1 MHVFMEEKAM
11 KRSQRVVMMSLVLM
25 SLVCAVGFGVA
36 AQDISHPATTRDA
49 GVAKHEVETTH
60 IQNAEVMHVSNHQ
73 IVVRLENGKL
83 ELLNVPED
91 TKFQIGGNELTIH
104 ELKPG
109 TKLMQE
115 LHTVTTPQEVTTLRT
130 VKGKVFKVSGPHLIL
145 RFPDNTTKSYTVP
158 DGIVFHINGEDK
170 TVFDLREG
178 MEIDASVTTV
188 APQHVVSQH
197 TVVTGEAPKASAVA
211 FEGPLLLEAPTR
223 LSMPPLVASAEP
235 PAATEL
241 PKTASPVPLMGLL
254 GLVSVTGYGLL
265 RVAGRTTSR

>member
-1 MHVFMEEKAM
+1 M
-11 KRSQRVVMMSLVLM
+11 KRSQRVVRISVVLM
-25 SLVCAVGFGVA
+25 AFACAVAFGVV
-36 AQDISHPATTRDA
+36 AQDITHPATTRDA
-49 GVAKHEVETTH
+49 GLAKHEVETTH
-60 IQNAEVMHVSNHQ
+60 IKNAEVIHVSNHQ

-83 ELLNVPED
+83 ELLNLPQD
-91 TKFQIGGNELTIH
+91 TKFQIDGNELTIDQ
-104 ELKPG
+104 LKPG

-130 VKGKVFKVSGPHLIL
+130 VKGKVFKVNGPHLIL

-188 APQHVVSQH
+188 ATQHVISQH
-197 TVVTGEAPKASAVA
+197 TLVTGEAPKASAVA
-211 FEGPLLLEAPTR
+211 FEGPLLLEAPMQ
-223 LSMPPLVASAEP
+223 LSVPPLVALAEP

-241 PKTASPVPLMGLL
+241 PKTASPVPLLGLL
-254 GLVSVTGYGLL
+254 GLVSVTGYGIL
-265 RVAGRTTSR
+265 RVAGRKTLQ

>member
-1 MHVFMEEKAM
+1 M
-11 KRSQRVVMMSLVLM
+11 KRSQRVVRISLVLM
-25 SLVCAVGFGVA
+25 SFVCAVALGVI
-36 AQDISHPATTRDA
+36 AQDITHPATTRDA
-49 GVAKHEVETTH
+49 GPAKHAVETTH
-60 IQNAEVMHVSNHQ
+60 IKNAEVVHVSSHQ

-83 ELLNVPED
+83 ELLNLPED
-91 TKFQIGGNELTIH
+91 TKFQIDGKELTLH

-130 VKGKVFKVSGPHLIL
+130 VKGKVFKVNGPHLIL

-178 MEIDASVTTV
+178 MDIDASVTTV
-188 APQHVVSQH
+188 APQHVISQH
-197 TVVTGEAPKASAVA
+197 TIVTGEAPKASAVA
-211 FEGPLLLEAPTR
+211 FEGPLLLETPTR
-223 LSMPPLVASAEP
+223 LSMPPVVASAEP

-254 GLVSVTGYGLL
+254 GLVSMTVYGVLGF
-265 RVAGRTTSR
+265 AGRTISR

>member
-1 MHVFMEEKAM
+1 M
-11 KRSQRVVMMSLVLM
+11 KRSQRVVKISLVLM
-25 SLVCAVGFGVA
+25 SFVCAIAFGVV
-36 AQDISHPATTRDA
+36 AQDITHPATTRDA
-49 GVAKHEVETTH
+49 GLAKHEVETTH
-60 IQNAEVMHVSNHQ
+60 IKNAEVIHVSNHQ
-73 IVVRLENGKL
+73 IVVRLESGKL
-83 ELLNVPED
+83 ELLNLPED
-91 TKFQIGGNELTIH
+91 TKFQIDGKELAIH

-130 VKGKVFKVSGPHLIL
+130 VKGKVFKVNGPHLIL
-145 RFPDNTTKSYTVP
+145 RFADHTTKSYTVP

-178 MEIDASVTTV
+178 MDIDASVTTV

-211 FEGPLLLEAPTR
+211 FEGPLLLEAPTQ
-223 LSMPPLVASAEP
+223 LSMPPLVALAEP

-241 PKTASPVPLMGLL
+241 PETASPVPLMGLL
-254 GLVSVTGYGLL
+254 GLGSLTGYGVL
-265 RVAGRTTSR
+265 RIAGRKGSR

>member
-1 MHVFMEEKAM
+1 M
-11 KRSQRVVMMSLVLM
+11 KRSQRMVMMSLVLM
-25 SLVCAVGFGVA
+25 SFVCAVGFGVA
-36 AQDISHPATTRDA
+36 AQDISHPAATRDA

-60 IQNAEVMHVSNHQ
+60 INNAEVIHVSNHQ
-73 IVVRLENGKL
+73 IVVRLESGKL
-83 ELLNVPED
+83 ELLSLAED
-91 TKFQIGGNELTIH
+91 TKFQVDGKELTMH

-115 LHTVTTPQEVTTLRT
+115 VHTVTTPQEVTTLRT

-158 DGIVFHINGEDK
+158 DGIVFHINGQDK

-178 MEIDASVTTV
+178 MEIDASVTTL
-188 APQHVVSQH
+188 APQHVISKH
-197 TVVTGEAPKASAVA
+197 TVLTGEAPKASAVA

-223 LSMPPLVASAEP
+223 LSMPPLVASVQP

-241 PKTASPVPLMGLL
+241 PKTASAVPLIGLL
-254 GLVSVTGYGLL
+254 GLVSLTGYGVL
-265 RVAGRTTSR
+265 RVAGRKGSR

>member
-1 MHVFMEEKAM
+1 M
-11 KRSQRVVMMSLVLM
+11 KRCQRVVMMSLVLM
-25 SLVCAVGFGVA
+25 SFVCAVGFGVA

-73 IVVRLENGKL
+73 IVVRLESGKL

-130 VKGKVFKVSGPHLIL
+130 VRGKVFKVSGPHLIL
-145 RFPDNTTKSYTVP
+145 RFPETRPSPTLCQTESYFISTVKIRP
-158 DGIVFHINGEDK
+158 CSIYG
-170 TVFDLREG
+170 
-178 MEIDASVTTV
+178 
-188 APQHVVSQH
+188 
-197 TVVTGEAPKASAVA
+197 KAWRST
-211 FEGPLLLEAPTR
+211 PL
-223 LSMPPLVASAEP
+223 
-235 PAATEL
+235 
-241 PKTASPVPLMGLL
+241 
-254 GLVSVTGYGLL
+254 
-265 RVAGRTTSR
+265 